1 MCKVSFS
8 SAARQHESRLQ
19 RSCCHREPAEAQL
32 TILDVFS
39 VISYHTSANRS
50 TWHCLANHT
59 NAPLCMFFFIFFLFY
74 VFRVSDSL
82 ALSERKRS
90 DTKQSV
96 WQRSAGHRGT
106 ATVWVS
112 ARAPFRT
119 SEVR

>member
-19 RSCCHREPAEAQL
+19 RSCCRREPAEAQL
-32 TILDVFS
+32 TILDVFA
-39 VISYHTSANRS
+39 VISYHTSANRRAS
-50 TWHCLANHT
+50 HCLANHT
-59 NAPLCMFFFIFFLFY
+59 NAPLCVFFFTFFPFY

-82 ALSERKRS
+82 ALSERKRN

-106 ATVWVS
+106 ATVWVA
-112 ARAPFRT
+112 ARA
-119 SEVR
+119 EVR